1 MIDYFRRKKRE
12 REDARIRAELIPTLH
27 GKAIKYVSERG
38 EDGLDTVLGKEGS
51 ISLRDGQII
60 VLSSSEIVFR
70 CGTDS
75 LSASVLMSGD
85 GVILEGPDIEHGGKN
100 RKIIAYYLY
109 YR

>member
-27 GKAIKYVSERG
+27 GKAINYVSERG

-60 VLSSSEIVFR
+60 ISACEKDIFGQSSGNVINVKG
-70 CGTDS
+70 GTFS
-75 LSASVLMSGD
+75 C
-85 GVILEGPDIEHGGKN
+85 I
-100 RKIIAYYLY
+100 
-109 YR
+109 